1 MEDLDTFTR
10 RGSNEFI
17 AAPQRA
23 LEQELNEW
31 PGAGTLNEWPGA
43 GTTKAVFVY
52 DVSPIANR
60 RLGLKISEEKARVP
74 SPRQS

>member
-43 GTTKAVFVY
+43 GTTKDCFWY
-52 DVSPIANR
+52 DVGPI
-60 RLGLKISEEKARVP
+60 GK
-74 SPRQS
+74 

>member
-1 MEDLDTFTR
+1 MRLLEQLDTLTR
-10 RGSNEFI
+10 MRPNESI

-43 GTTKAVFVY
+43 GTTMA
-52 DVSPIANR
+52 PPR
-60 RLGLKISEEKARVP
+60 R
-74 SPRQS
+74 